1 MLNNCKD
8 KGRKG
13 LHFSQQKKHM
23 VSCLDGL
30 LRYEFF
36 NGLFSF
42 FGVVVERK
50 EKKRSH
56 HVVKI
61 QSLT

>member
-1 MLNNCKD
+1 MESVSLCCKFNKD
-8 KGRKG
+8 FYVTDFGR
-13 LHFSQQKKHM
+13 
-23 VSCLDGL
+23 VSPIVNY
-30 LRYEFF
+30 YEFF

-42 FGVVVERK
+42 FGEVVERK